1 MFDGRFHALHTDGHR
16 TLSGKYGYWSAFGLV
31 LGVAVMPA
39 YAKTPEQ
46 IFRQVAPSIVVVEA
60 YDKDDNP
67 LNQGGGVVTGRGAI
81 ATNCHIVHE
90 AGRIAVRYR
99 DRELEATLQF
109 ADHERDLCL
118 LKASQLNTPPVTL
131 SKERLRVGQ
140 RVYAV
145 GAPEGLELTIS
156 EGLISSLREF
166 EGSQYIQT
174 SAAISQ
180 GSSGG
185 GLFDSE
191 GRLVGLT
198 AFYLP
203 EGQNLNFALP
213 VAWIVELAS
222 RGTGTTA
229 KAQAGGRQRW
239 AARVDA
245 LKSKRDWMG
254 VLALTQQWVR
264 SSPVEPLAWRELG
277 DAYLR
282 LNRLRRSVPAYL
294 QAVRLSPELG
304 AAWSSLG
311 QAYLRLNQHDRAL
324 EASEE
329 ALRLM
334 PKNVAVLQTI
344 GAAYYFQNR
353 NDKVKEIHE
362 TLRKIDARTAEEF
375 AKTYLKR

>member
-1 MFDGRFHALHTDGHR
+1 MRSFGSIYGHC
-16 TLSGKYGYWSAFGLV
+16 SMFGLA
-31 LGVAVMPA
+31 LGLVAA
-39 YAKTPEQ
+39 AAHAKTPEQ
-46 IFRQVAPSIVVVEA
+46 IYIQAAPSMVVVEA
-60 YDKDDNP
+60 FDKDDNP
-67 LNQGGGVVTGRGAI
+67 LNQGGGVVTGRGTV

-90 AGRIAVRYR
+90 AGRITVRYR

-109 ADHERDLCL
+109 ADRERDLCL
-118 LKASQLNTPPVTL
+118 LSVPRLDAPQVTL

-174 SAAISQ
+174 TAAISQ

-191 GRLVGLT
+191 GRLVGVT

-213 VAWIVELAS
+213 AAWIVVLAP
-222 RGTGTTA
+222 RGAGTA
-229 KAQAGGRQRW
+229 DSPRAQAADTQKW
-239 AARVDA
+239 LARADA
-245 LKSKRDWMG
+245 LKAKKDWMG
-254 VLALTQQWVR
+254 LLALTQQWVR
-264 SSPVEPLAWRELG
+264 SSPLEPLAWRELG
-277 DAYLR
+277 DTYLR
-282 LNRLRRSVPAYL
+282 LNRLRRAVPAYL
-294 QAVRLSPELG
+294 QAVHLNPDLG
-304 AAWSSLG
+304 EAWNKLG
-311 QAYLRLNQHDRAL
+311 QAYLRLNQYDRAL

-334 PKNVAVLQTI
+334 PRNVAVLQII
-344 GAAYYFQNR
+344 GAAYHFQNR
-353 NDKVKEIHE
+353 HDKATEIHVI
-362 TLRKIDARTAEEF
+362 LRAIDARVADEF
-375 AKTYLKR
+375 AKSYMKR

>member
-1 MFDGRFHALHTDGHR
+1 MRSFGGRCGHWGAL
-16 TLSGKYGYWSAFGLV
+16 GLV
-31 LGVAVMPA
+31 LGLIAAPVHS
-39 YAKTPEQ
+39 KTPEQ
-46 IFRQVAPSIVVVEA
+46 IFRQAAPSIVVVEA
-60 YDKDDNP
+60 FGKDDNP
-67 LNQGGGVVTGRGAI
+67 LNQGGGVVAGRGTV

-90 AGRIAVRYR
+90 AGKIAVRYR
-99 DRELEATLQF
+99 DLELEATLRF

-118 LKASQLNTPPVTL
+118 LNVPRLDAPQVAF

-174 SAAISQ
+174 TAAISQ

-213 VAWIVELAS
+213 AAWIAELAS
-222 RGTGTTA
+222 RRAGATGD
-229 KAQAGGRQRW
+229 AQARGATKW
-239 AARVDA
+239 SARANA
-245 LKSKRDWMG
+245 LKAKKDWMG
-254 VLALTQQWVR
+254 VLTLSQQWVR

-282 LNRLRRSVPAYL
+282 LNRLRRAVPAYL
-294 QAVRLSPELG
+294 QAVRFNPDLG
-304 AAWSSLG
+304 DAWTRLG
-311 QAYLRLNQHDRAL
+311 QAYLRLNQYDRAL
-324 EASEE
+324 ETSEE

-334 PKNVAVLQTI
+334 PKNAVVLQTI

-353 NDKVKEIHE
+353 HDKAEEIHAI
-362 TLRKIDARTAEEF
+362 LRAIDARAADGF
-375 AKTYLKR
+375 ARSYLKR